1 MSIAYED
8 GDGFALGHSERQ
20 RQERQIVSTPAEKQ
34 PSHFPRYQSKGPE
47 KSYEGPILMKSVACT
62 TLDPTRR
69 STDAREFENALS
81 RKIVGQDAAVETV
94 AEIYQMF
101 LAGMNPPGRPVGNLL
116 FLGPTGSGKTRVVE
130 ALAEALFGDA
140 HACIKIDCAEFQHSH
155 EIAKLIGSPPGYLG
169 HRETHPLLTQE
180 ALNQWHTEKLKLSI
194 LLFDEIEKASD
205 SLWQL
210 LLGILDKATLTLG
223 DNRRVDLSQ
232 CIIIMTSNLGACEM
246 SGLVDG
252 GLGFAPKPML
262 VDSSFDE
269 KINRTAVDA
278 ARRKFTPEFMNRID
292 KAVVFKTLRPEHL
305 ERILE
310 IELGMVQQRIL
321 TATAANQFVFT
332 CTDKVKSFL
341 LQEGTDPKYGARH
354 LKRAIER
361 NLVFPMA
368 NLVATGQV
376 RLGDFIR
383 VDMNA
388 ENTITFVKEAEGTMV
403 PMMMERFGAA
413 ASGPTLVAKASR
425 SVARREFGATPTA
438 DTK

>member
-1 MSIAYED
+1 MKTV
-8 GDGFALGHSERQ
+8 L
-20 RQERQIVSTPAEKQ
+20 ST
-34 PSHFPRYQSKGPE
+34 
-47 KSYEGPILMKSVACT
+47 V
-62 TLDPTRR
+62 LDPNRR
-69 STDAREFENALS
+69 SHDAREFDSAL
-81 RKIVGQDAAVETV
+81 RRRIVGQDQAVEKV
-94 AEIYQMF
+94 VEIYQMF
-101 LAGMNPPGRPVGNLL
+101 LAGLNPPGRPVGNLL

-130 ALAEALFGDA
+130 AMAEALFGDA
-140 HACIKIDCAEFQHSH
+140 RACIKIDCAEFQHSH

-205 SLWQL
+205 ALWQL

-246 SGLVDG
+246 TNLVDG
-252 GLGFAPKPML
+252 GLGFAQRPNTIDATL
-262 VDSSFDE
+262 DE

-292 KAVVFKTLRPEHL
+292 KSVVFRTLRPEHL
-305 ERILE
+305 QNILE

-321 TATAANQFVFT
+321 MASAANQFVFN
-332 CTDKVKSFL
+332 CTPKVKSFL
-341 LQEGTDPKYGARH
+341 LHEGTDPKYGARH

-361 NLVFPMA
+361 HLVFPLA

-376 RLGDFIR
+376 KLGDFIR
-383 VDMNA
+383 VDISA
-388 ENTITFVKEAEGTMV
+388 DGRLTFVKEAEGAMV
-403 PMMMERFGAA
+403 PMLLERYGAA
-413 ASGPTLVAKASR
+413 AAAPPASARAAR
-425 SVARREFGATPTA
+425 SAGNRREFGANMDA
-438 DTK
+438 K